1 MVGKEVEVFTK
12 IIENRRSV
20 RKYMPDV
27 QIPDEVIE
35 RSVRCASLAPNSSNL
50 QLWEFHRVKSAK
62 LLKELVPYCM
72 NQNAAKT
79 ASELMVVLVRK
90 DLWKNR
96 RDALLKPIMTQQDLP
111 AKQKKMV
118 SKYYQKLIPIFYI
131 NDYFNI
137 AGLLRKITAFS
148 VGLFKPIVREVGY
161 ADVRVTAHKSAAL
174 AAMNFMNSIS
184 AEGYDSCPMEGMD
197 STRIKKALG
206 LPRSAEVN
214 MVIALGK
221 RQPEGVYGERWRV
234 PQSTIFFEH

>member
-27 QIPDEVIE
+27 EIPNEVIE

-62 LLKELVPYCM
+62 LLRELIPYCM
-72 NQNAAKT
+72 KQNAAKT
-79 ASELMVVLVRK
+79 ASELMVVVVRK
-90 DLWKNR
+90 DLWRSR
-96 RDALLKPIMTQQDLP
+96 REALLEPIMKQKDLP
-111 AKQKKMV
+111 EKQKKMV
-118 SKYYQKLIPIFYI
+118 AKYYRKLIPIFYT
-131 NDYFNI
+131 NDWFNI

-148 VGLFKPIVREVGY
+148 IGPFKPIVREVGY

-197 STRIKKALG
+197 SSRIKRALG
-206 LPRSAEVN
+206 LPNSAEIN
-214 MVIALGK
+214 MVISLGK
-221 RQPEGVYGERWRV
+221 RLPEGVYGERWRV
-234 PQSTIFFEH
+234 PQTEVYFEH